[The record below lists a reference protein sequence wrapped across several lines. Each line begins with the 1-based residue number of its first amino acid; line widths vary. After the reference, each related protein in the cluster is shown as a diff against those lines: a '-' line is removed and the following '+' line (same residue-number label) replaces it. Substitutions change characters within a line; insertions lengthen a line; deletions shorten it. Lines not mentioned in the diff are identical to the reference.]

1 MRMQVER
8 RYIPLIKCK
17 SENPMYKNI
26 SILKGGNGDCDGLG
40 FGVRDGN
47 ADFFDTGFLC
57 CVCSITVELLHVSDW
72 NSKGCEIDLQLLS
85 VRLSR
90 CL

>member
-1 MRMQVER
+1 MCMQAER

-26 SILKGGNGDCDGLG
+26 SILKGGHSDCDGLG

-57 CVCSITVELLHVSDW
+57 CICSITVELLDVSNW
-72 NSKGCEIDLQLLS
+72 NSKDLEIDLQLLS
-85 VRLSR
+85 VHPSR